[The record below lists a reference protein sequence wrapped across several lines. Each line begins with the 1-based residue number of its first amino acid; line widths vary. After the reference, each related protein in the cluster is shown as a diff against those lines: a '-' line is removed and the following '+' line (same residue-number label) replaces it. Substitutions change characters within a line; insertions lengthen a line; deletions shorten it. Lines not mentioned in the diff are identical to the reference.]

1 MNKVLENIATVHK
14 AYEQAVEAELTA
26 LRRLQVPPD
35 ARRSSPV
42 DQDNFLVKLLPKYYL
57 EDFHTTTLVYLLRYS
72 PAGDAKRKPFLQL
85 FLELLVQLQPELTG
99 LEEQWWEF
107 GIEQEARSDGWIDIL
122 LINRTNGTAI
132 IVENKI
138 HADDQ
143 DRQIPRYYDEIERR
157 PFGKDGHNRV
167 AAEHSVPARRR
178 VAPQRGDAPGF
189 SQLLT
194 PEAK

>member
-1 MNKVLENIATVHK
+1 
-14 AYEQAVEAELTA
+14 
-26 LRRLQVPPD
+26 
-35 ARRSSPV
+35 
-42 DQDNFLVKLLPKYYL
+42 
-57 EDFHTTTLVYLLRYS
+57 
-72 PAGDAKRKPFLQL
+72 
-85 FLELLVQLQPELTG
+85 LTG

-107 GIEQEARSDGWIDIL
+107 GIEQEARSDDWIDIL